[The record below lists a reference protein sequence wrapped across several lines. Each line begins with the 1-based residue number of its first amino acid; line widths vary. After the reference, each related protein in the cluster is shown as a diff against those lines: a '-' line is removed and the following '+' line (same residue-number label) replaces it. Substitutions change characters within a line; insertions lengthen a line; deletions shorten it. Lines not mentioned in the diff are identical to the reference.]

1 MILLQ
6 MKFLTKFKSIISFR
20 DLYMSQILFMKKIT
34 CNILTVLLIFLAP
47 SALYSQ
53 NDDQYVFDKSIALPG
68 DGGYDYLYIDQ
79 AGRKLYVSHG
89 TTVNVLDLNS
99 EKLIG
104 TVENMQG
111 VHGIAVVKELNRGF
125 ISDGKANSVAVF
137 DLENYKLVGNIP
149 VSGKKPDAITY
160 DPFSNHV
167 FTFNGGSNNASV
179 IDVVSLKEMGIIDL
193 GGAPE
198 FGVPDGQGK
207 IFNNLEDKN
216 RLNVIDTRS
225 LKVIGSYP
233 LSPCGGPTGL
243 ALDPVHKRL
252 FTGCRENKGMSV
264 LDAVT
269 GKIITTLP
277 IGAGVDAVA
286 YDQETGLIF
295 CSNGDATTTIIK
307 QESADNYKVV
317 QTLSTQTRAKTLAL
331 DTQTHKIY
339 LSVVDFEKGT
349 RNPVTGSFK
358 VMVFK
363 LAH

>member
-1 MILLQ
+1 MKKNTGSFLTILL
-6 MKFLTKFKSIISFR
+6 L
-20 DLYMSQILFMKKIT
+20 
-34 CNILTVLLIFLAP
+34 FLAP
-47 SALYSQ
+47 SALLSQ

-79 AGRKLYVSHG
+79 PGRKLFVSHG
-89 TTVNVLDLNS
+89 TAVNVVDLTI

-111 VHGIAVVKELNRGF
+111 VHGIAIVKDLNRGF
-125 ISDGKANSVAVF
+125 ISDGKANALAVF
-137 DLENYKLVGNIP
+137 DLSNFKLIGNIP

-167 FTFNGGSNNASV
+167 LTFNGGSNNASV
-179 IDVVSLKEMGIIDL
+179 IDVVGLKEIGVIDL

-198 FGVPDGQGK
+198 FAVPDGQGK

-216 RLNVIDTRS
+216 KLNVIDTRS

-243 ALDPVHKRL
+243 ALDPVHQRL

-264 LDAVT
+264 LDAVS

-286 YDQETGLIF
+286 YDPGTGLIF

-307 QESADNYKVV
+307 QESADNYKVI

-349 RNPVTGSFK
+349 RNPVAGSFK
-358 VMVFK
+358 VLVFK